1 MKKVLLFAGVL
12 FIFGATSCKKE
23 YNCTCTY
30 SGSEVTETY
39 AVMSKKD
46 AKEACKED
54 EDAWSSLN
62 VSATCEI
69 SKAK

>member
-23 YNCTCTY
+23 YTCTCTH

-54 EDAWSSLN
+54 EDAWNALN
-62 VSATCEI
+62 VSATCEV